1 MSPGAH
7 EDPAAGTGPATS
19 TLAGAGTPP
28 AGAGLPAP
36 LPYRLVPDLERLDP
50 GALLGR
56 PERSLD
62 LAGAADVLR
71 GRRILVT
78 GAGGSVGVPLVE
90 RLLAYGPERLV
101 LLDSHEDSL
110 YRLQRRLR
118 EAAPPPALLLGDVRN
133 PAKVAALFRDYRPD
147 VVFHLAAYKHVHFG
161 EGQPDEPIAVNVLG
175 TRALVDASL
184 EHDVAV
190 FVYTSSDKAV
200 DPSGAY
206 GATKRLA
213 ELVVH
218 EAGRRAGGRYVVVRF
233 VNVLGTRGS
242 VIETFLEQLA
252 ASQPLTITDAAMT
265 RYWMSMREAVE
276 LLLAAAV
283 RGSRGATLLLDPGPP
298 VSVLDMAARLRALVG
313 ATPTPSDAVYFGARP
328 GERLAEELASPT
340 ERLATGPTAGLLTV
354 ERQGEEPRLAAVRV
368 EVAGLAAAL
377 DAEDP
382 TLGARLMALARALG

>member
-1 MSPGAH
+1 MSLGAA
-7 EDPAAGTGPATS
+7 DRGTT
-19 TLAGAGTPP
+19 
-28 AGAGLPAP
+28 P

-56 PERSLD
+56 PERVLD

-90 RLLAYGPERLV
+90 RLLTYGPARLV

-110 YRLQRRLR
+110 FRLQRRLR
-118 EAAPPPALLLGDVRN
+118 EAHPPPALLLGDVRN
-133 PAKVAALFRDYRPD
+133 PAKVAALFRDYRPE

-175 TRALVDASL
+175 TQALVDAAL
-184 EHDVAV
+184 VHDVAA

-200 DPSGAY
+200 NPSGAY

-213 ELVVH
+213 ELVVR
-218 EAGRRAGGRYVVVRF
+218 EAGRRAAGRYVVVRF

-252 ASQPLTITDAAMT
+252 AGQPLTITDAAMT

-276 LLLAAAV
+276 LLLAAV
-283 RGSRGATLLLDPGPP
+283 RAPTGATLLLDPGPP
-298 VSVLDMAARLRALVG
+298 VAVLDMAARLRTLVG
-313 ATPTPSDAVYFGARP
+313 AATASDAVYLGTRP
-328 GERLAEELASPT
+328 GERLAEELASPG
-340 ERLATGPTAGLLTV
+340 ERLVPGPITGLLAV
-354 ERQGEEPRLAAVRV
+354 ERLGDDAPLASVRA

-377 DAEDP
+377 AAEDS
-382 TLGARLMALARALG
+382 TLGTRLMALARALG